1 MNIRTVLCLL
11 AAGTSLAQE
20 VPPRAEPVDPA
31 LRSDPGQDFYQ
42 HGRNLYESAKRSG
55 DNDRKLADYSQ
66 AIDVLSR
73 YLNQFPNHPNA
84 EAATWYLAE
93 SYYGIGRV
101 DDAKRSYHA
110 ILNRFAKGR
119 YGSFAA
125 YRLAADHFNN
135 RQYALA
141 APLFEKMATLATI
154 PAEKHRAMFHAGFSY
169 ELQGRTREAMDY
181 HRKVITDPSV
191 PNVYLERSQL
201 SLGRLLSRA
210 EKLDEA
216 LPLLDK
222 VVMSRSG
229 PELRGPAA
237 IEAGTIAAK
246 QGDLALSDKY
256 LMLVLNTPGMEPY
269 KPDAQLALMKARYDL
284 KKFAEVI
291 DIYRRSSEKAVGERE
306 ALRLMLAA
314 RSYMELKKNV
324 EALELFREVEKLML
338 PTNSFAFE
346 ANYLRLLCF
355 FRIEGRHVPEQVDA
369 FLQLYR
375 KNRPRDPKI
384 HTALLM
390 KAETLMD
397 AKKPAEAAK
406 VYQDIDATLLS
417 EENRPGLLFK
427 RAWCLAASEDPQG
440 AIRSFSDFINGYPED
455 PRVPQSLI
463 QRAKAYRDTGEPA
476 KALAD
481 YDLLLSRESDAEFQ
495 SLALLESADIAKQ
508 ENNLP
513 DMIARYRR
521 FIEKFPDAA
530 DARKAKAHYWL
541 AWGLIKTDQVKDAL
555 PLAEVARQLDA
566 KVYGENAGTLLA
578 LGHWALQAPDPVCEE
593 IDRAI
598 KESYV
603 EKLPDQLINWAGMQ
617 AFNAGR
623 YEQAA
628 RFFSLIADEDE
639 PRATPKEI
647 WRYLGKALLAAGK
660 AEAALPAI
668 DRALEVEEALN
679 WKADGLLDRAKAH
692 LALGKTDLA
701 MKASEDGQALRPVG
715 RVGSELRIVQ
725 GDIHMKRNDPAQ
737 AAAAYVVVVELLDD
751 NDKVL
756 KPLALWK
763 LIKALEA
770 KDDKPGAAEYRRQLE
785 TKYPD
790 WKPPTP

>member
-1 MNIRTVLCLL
+1 M
-11 AAGTSLAQE
+11 E
-20 VPPRAEPVDPA
+20 
-31 LRSDPGQDFYQ
+31 
-42 HGRNLYESAKRSG
+42 
-55 DNDRKLADYSQ
+55 YS
-66 AIDVLSR
+66 S
-73 YLNQFPNHPNA
+73 
-84 EAATWYLAE
+84 
-93 SYYGIGRV
+93 
-101 DDAKRSYHA
+101 
-110 ILNRFAKGR
+110 
-119 YGSFAA
+119 
-125 YRLAADHFNN
+125 
-135 RQYALA
+135 
-141 APLFEKMATLATI
+141 
-154 PAEKHRAMFHAGFSY
+154 
-169 ELQGRTREAMDY
+169 
-181 HRKVITDPSV
+181 
-191 PNVYLERSQL
+191 
-201 SLGRLLSRA
+201 
-210 EKLDEA
+210 
-216 LPLLDK
+216 
-222 VVMSRSG
+222 
-229 PELRGPAA
+229 
-237 IEAGTIAAK
+237 
-246 QGDLALSDKY
+246 
-256 LMLVLNTPGMEPY
+256 
-269 KPDAQLALMKARYDL
+269 
-284 KKFAEVI
+284 
-291 DIYRRSSEKAVGERE
+291 
-306 ALRLMLAA
+306 
-314 RSYMELKKNV
+314 
-324 EALELFREVEKLML
+324 
-338 PTNSFAFE
+338 
-346 ANYLRLLCF
+346 
-355 FRIEGRHVPEQVDA
+355 A

-463 QRAKAYRDTGEPA
+463 QRANAYRDTGEPA

-593 IDRAI
+593 IDLAI

-647 WRYLGKALLAAGK
+647 WRYLGKSLLAAGK
-660 AEAALPAI
+660 AEEALSAI

-679 WKADGLLDRAKAH
+679 WKADGLLDRSKAH

-701 MKASEDGQALRPVG
+701 MKASEEGQALRPVG

-790 WKPPTP
+790 WKPPAP